1 MGMYS
6 IIDVHA
12 LKYIFISDYKCKWH
26 YHIHNHYRDSY
37 YWITYILIL
46 YQHLHLDHLVSLLII
61 MINPNPETAL
71 IPDIHIGIRHHQV
84 YSVSVVR
91 RQTTDATN
99 DLYTNKGY
107 ADSAVYN
114 LHLRYTRTTRTDEQ
128 AVWRMPTAAKY
139 EHVTHG

>member
-1 MGMYS
+1 MDNLYS
-6 IIDVHA
+6 NSISA
-12 LKYIFISDYKCKWH
+12 SASRSSGIFINNND
-26 YHIHNHYRDSY
+26 
-37 YWITYILIL
+37 
-46 YQHLHLDHLVSLLII
+46 
-61 MINPNPETAL
+61 INPNPETAL

-99 DLYTNKGY
+99 DLYANKGY